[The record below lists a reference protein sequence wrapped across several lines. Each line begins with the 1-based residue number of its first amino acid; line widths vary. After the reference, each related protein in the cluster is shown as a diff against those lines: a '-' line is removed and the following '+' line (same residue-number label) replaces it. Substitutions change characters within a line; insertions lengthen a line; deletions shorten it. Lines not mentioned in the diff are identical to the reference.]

1 MLKRP
6 FLSHNSLITNN
17 KEKPVKASAIQL
29 KHFFIFCILVA
40 QCSSVNAQSNL
51 TLHDSLTAAV
61 EKQSSKMPDPDNSAL
76 TDNNN
81 FDWLDGSPSASLV
94 YLDSQQNLGTT
105 ESEISLNLPIK
116 SPFLRKI
123 EKSLSSKVD
132 ALRTSAQKQYALFL
146 SGIIRDIVW
155 EIQIE
160 KLSATAVSK
169 KQSILAELTLQYK
182 EMAQAQAIPQYVS
195 LIVQKEFNDHQISLM
210 QHQQNINNLMAKYY
224 RLTGLNA
231 LPSVIIEA
239 APNVGQ
245 MDINA
250 HPDIV
255 ALDNTFQSTEQTLL
269 STSKSTAPWNVQI
282 TGKRVETPGFS
293 ENQLGLGIEVPI
305 NIVNQLSTLQQSEYS
320 KINTEYQIARS
331 KLMHE
336 LSEAQANLMQEYKFL
351 QQKQTLLDSSTANLS
366 ALTQAMTELREAN
379 APNQEFYIRTLLDT
393 VDSEYSIE
401 LNQIHLQRHIALMRQ
416 AAGLTL

>member
-6 FLSHNSLITNN
+6 FLSHTKLIPNH
-17 KEKPVKASAIQL
+17 KEKPVKASATQL
-29 KHFFIFCILVA
+29 KHVFIFCILVA
-40 QCSSVNAQSNL
+40 QYSLAYAQTNL
-51 TLHDSLTAAV
+51 SLHDSLTAAV
-61 EKQSSKMPDPDNSAL
+61 EKQSSKVLDPSNSAL
-76 TDNNN
+76 TDNKS
-81 FDWLDGSPSASLV
+81 FDWLDGSPSASLL
-94 YLDSQQNLGTT
+94 YLDSQQSLGTT

-123 EKSLSSKVD
+123 EKNLSSKVD
-132 ALRTSAQKQYALFL
+132 SMRASAQKQYALFL

-169 KQSILAELTLQYK
+169 KQSILAELSLQYK

-195 LIVQKEFNDHQISLM
+195 LIVQKEFNDHQISLV
-210 QHQQNINNLMAKYY
+210 QHQQNINNLMAKYF
-224 RLTGLNA
+224 RLTGLNI
-231 LPSVIIEA
+231 LPSIISEA

-245 MDINA
+245 MDINT

-255 ALDNTFQSTEQTLL
+255 ALDNTFQSSEQTLL

-305 NIVNQLSTLQQSEYS
+305 NIGNQLSTLQQSEYS

-331 KLMHE
+331 KLMHQ

-351 QQKQTLLDSSTANLS
+351 QQKQSLLDSSTANLS

-401 LNQIHLQRHIALMRQ
+401 LNQIHLQRHIALLRQ

>member
-1 MLKRP
+1 M
-6 FLSHNSLITNN
+6 
-17 KEKPVKASAIQL
+17 
-29 KHFFIFCILVA
+29 
-40 QCSSVNAQSNL
+40 
-51 TLHDSLTAAV
+51 
-61 EKQSSKMPDPDNSAL
+61 
-76 TDNNN
+76 
-81 FDWLDGSPSASLV
+81 
-94 YLDSQQNLGTT
+94 GTT

-169 KQSILAELTLQYK
+169 KQSILAELTLKYK

-195 LIVQKEFNDHQISLM
+195 LIVQKEFNDHQISLL
-210 QHQQNINNLMAKYY
+210 QHQQNINNLMAKYN

-231 LPSVIIEA
+231 LPSVITEA

-245 MDINA
+245 IDINA
-250 HPDIV
+250 HPDII

-305 NIVNQLSTLQQSEYS
+305 NIGDQLSTLQQSEYS

-331 KLMHE
+331 KLIHE
-336 LSEAQANLMQEYKFL
+336 LSEAQANLMQEYEFL
-351 QQKQTLLDSSTANLS
+351 QQKQSLLDSSTANLS

>member
-6 FLSHNSLITNN
+6 FLSHTKLIPNH
-17 KEKPVKASAIQL
+17 KEKPVKASATQL
-29 KHFFIFCILVA
+29 KHVFIFCILVA
-40 QCSSVNAQSNL
+40 QYSLAYAQTNL
-51 TLHDSLTAAV
+51 SLHDSLTAAV
-61 EKQSSKMPDPDNSAL
+61 EKQSSKVLDPSNSAL
-76 TDNNN
+76 TDNKS
-81 FDWLDGSPSASLV
+81 FDWLDGSPSASLL
-94 YLDSQQNLGTT
+94 YLDSQQSLGTT

-123 EKSLSSKVD
+123 EKNLSSKVD
-132 ALRTSAQKQYALFL
+132 SMRASAQKQYALFL

-169 KQSILAELTLQYK
+169 KQSILAELSLQYK

-195 LIVQKEFNDHQISLM
+195 LIVQKEFNDHQISLV
-210 QHQQNINNLMAKYY
+210 QHQQNINNLMAKYF
-224 RLTGLNA
+224 RLTGLNI
-231 LPSVIIEA
+231 LPSIISEA

-245 MDINA
+245 MDINT

-255 ALDNTFQSTEQTLL
+255 ALDNTFQSSEQTLL

-305 NIVNQLSTLQQSEYS
+305 NIGNQLSTLQQSEYS

-331 KLMHE
+331 KLMHQ

-351 QQKQTLLDSSTANLS
+351 QQKQSLLDSSTANLS